1 MEENLTKT
9 NMMDSITEERK
20 LLEDQIFSL
29 TEGQM
34 LQPTLEGG
42 CSVKDMMAHIT
53 AWEGLMIGW
62 LKTAMLGEIPQILPP
77 GFTWDDL
84 DIWNDRIYSEN
95 KEFPL
100 SLVIDNFHASHQIA
114 IKTVEGF
121 SEDDLINPDRYSW
134 RNGKPL
140 LTLVAANT
148 YWHYAEHR
156 EQLLQ
161 WRAALE
167 E

>member
-42 CSVKDMMAHIT
+42 WSVKDMMAHIT

-62 LKTAMLGEIPQILPP
+62 LKTAMLGEIPDTSPWLHL
-77 GFTWDDL
+77 G
-84 DIWNDRIYSEN
+84 
-95 KEFPL
+95 
-100 SLVIDNFHASHQIA
+100 
-114 IKTVEGF
+114 
-121 SEDDLINPDRYSW
+121 
-134 RNGKPL
+134 
-140 LTLVAANT
+140 
-148 YWHYAEHR
+148 
-156 EQLLQ
+156 
-161 WRAALE
+161 
-167 E
+167 